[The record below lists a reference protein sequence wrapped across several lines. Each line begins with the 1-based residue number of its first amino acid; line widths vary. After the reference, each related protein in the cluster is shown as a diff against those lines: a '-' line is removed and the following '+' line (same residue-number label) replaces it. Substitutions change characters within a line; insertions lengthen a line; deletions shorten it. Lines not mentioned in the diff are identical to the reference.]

1 MAKSKNNV
9 ITYGLSGKVGDLLIF
24 RQLDGQTIV
33 SKPPVQSKSPSE
45 KQKAQ
50 RRRFQEAVF
59 YAKEAVETPEL
70 AELYAA
76 AAKKGKKPYALA
88 VADFLN
94 APDINEVDLSAYHGA
109 AGDTIRI
116 NVSDDF
122 AVKNVTV
129 EIVSDSGETLEEG
142 EAVHKV
148 GNLWIYTAT
157 TEINDL
163 TGKRIV
169 VSAFDIPGNVT
180 REENAID
187 G

>member
-1 MAKSKNNV
+1 MAKSRNNV
-9 ITYGLSGKVGDLLIF
+9 VTFGLSGKVGDLLIF
-24 RQLDGQTIV
+24 RQRDGQTIV
-33 SKPPVQSKSPSE
+33 AKVPQQSKSPSD

-50 RRRFQEAVF
+50 RKRFQEAVF

-70 AELYAA
+70 RELYAA
-76 AAKKGKKPYALA
+76 MAKKGKNPYTLA

-94 APDINEVDLSAYHGA
+94 APDIDEVDLSAYHGA
-109 AGDTIRI
+109 VGDTVRI
-116 NVSDDF
+116 SVSDDF

-129 EIVSDSGETLEEG
+129 GIVNTTGETVEQG

-169 VSAFDIPGNVT
+169 VSAFDIPGNVAG
-180 REENAID
+180 EEIGID